1 VTKFPK
7 YAWLL
12 IRGVLSFWRVKA
24 GKMRLL
30 AICIINLILLAAA
43 ATAVYGADLEIPPRY
58 SAPASLRILN
68 LNIHGGTDWFGQY
81 NLEGLITFIRKNNPD
96 VVTLQEVPC
105 QWSSRSV
112 FADFPAELAKALGM
126 EYCFGPAL
134 EFGKR
139 RFGNLIL
146 SRLPIAESWTG
157 KLPGS
162 LERRSY
168 AMAHI
173 FTGEA
178 SVYILTTHLGLSEED
193 RLAQATALVEVM
205 REVKGPLVLTGDLN
219 AGPTDTGV
227 ALLLLGM
234 RDLQDQSSSVGRG
247 TFLAKDGSVWEEH
260 LDYLLV
266 NSGVELADFSILQE
280 FLSDHLPISVDVRL
294 VSAGTPETKEPA
306 ASPVLTKGPKDDHG
320 HNNNPRNSIKK
331 R

>member
-1 VTKFPK
+1 
-7 YAWLL
+7 
-12 IRGVLSFWRVKA
+12 
-24 GKMRLL
+24 MRFL
-30 AICIINLILLAAA
+30 AIFIVNLILFGLA
-43 ATAVYGADLEIPPRY
+43 ATAAHGAELEGSRRFL
-58 SAPASLRILN
+58 APDPLRILN
-68 LNIHGGTDWFGQY
+68 LNIHGGIDWFGQY
-81 NLEGLITFIRKNNPD
+81 DLEGLITFIREKNPD

-105 QWSSRSV
+105 KWSSRTG

-193 RLAQATALVEVM
+193 RLAQATALMEVM
-205 REVKGPLVLTGDLN
+205 REVKGPLLLTGDFN

-227 ALLLLGM
+227 ALLRLEM
-234 RDLQDQSSSVGRG
+234 QDLQELSSFAGQS
-247 TFLAKDGSVWEEH
+247 TFLTKNGSVLTER
-260 LDYLLV
+260 LDFILAG
-266 NSGVELADFSILQE
+266 SGVKYKDFAIIQA
-280 FLSDHLPISVDVRL
+280 FLSDHLPIAAAVTL
-294 VSAGTPETKEPA
+294 VNPDSSGPPAPVAPSSGTNQSKD
-306 ASPVLTKGPKDDHG
+306 KHGP
-320 HNNNPRNSIKK
+320 NSIPSNSTKK
-331 R
+331 T